1 MARHGTLAY
10 NHQVWERVRMSKI
23 WLQVTEEETEEALDT
38 RLEDELEPNCRVFV
52 HNDDITPF
60 DFVIVIL
67 QRIFQLTSL
76 EAEHVAYV
84 AHTTGMAY
92 VATLPCP
99 EAQKR
104 VGKAH
109 FAASLEGY
117 PLTFSVEV
125 ED

>member
-1 MARHGTLAY
+1 MGT
-10 NHQVWERVRMSKI
+10 I
-23 WLQVTEEETEEALDT
+23 WLQLTEEETEQDLDT
-38 RLEDELEPNCRVFV
+38 KLEEDLEPNCHVFI

-67 QRIFQLTSL
+67 QRIFQLTAL

-84 AHTTGMAY
+84 AHTSGLAY

-99 EAQKR
+99 EAHKR

-117 PLTFSVEV
+117 QLMFSVEV
-125 ED
+125 AD

>member
-1 MARHGTLAY
+1 
-10 NHQVWERVRMSKI
+10 MSTI
-23 WLQVTEEETEEALDT
+23 WLQLTEEVTEQDLDT
-38 RLEDELEPNCRVFV
+38 NLEEDLEPNCRVFIN
-52 HNDDITPF
+52 NDDVTPF

-76 EAEHVAYV
+76 EAERVAYV
-84 AHTTGMAY
+84 AHTSGMAY
-92 VATLPCP
+92 VTTLPCP
-99 EAQKR
+99 EAYKR

-117 PLTFSVEV
+117 PLMFSVEV

>member
-1 MARHGTLAY
+1 M
-10 NHQVWERVRMSKI
+10 EDI
-23 WLQVTEEETEEALDT
+23 WLQITEEETELDLDADLNEA
-38 RLEDELEPNCRVFV
+38 LEPNCKIFI
-52 HNDDITPF
+52 HNDDVTPF

-67 QRIFQLTSL
+67 QKIFKLKPL
-76 EAEHVAYV
+76 AAEHVAFM
-84 AHTTGMAY
+84 AHTGGIAY

-99 EAQKR
+99 EAHKR

-117 PLTFSVEV
+117 PLMFTVEP

>member
-1 MARHGTLAY
+1 
-10 NHQVWERVRMSKI
+10 MSEI
-23 WLQVTEEETEEALDT
+23 WLQITEEETDEEVDT
-38 RLEDELEPNCRVFV
+38 LLEADLEANCRVFV

-67 QRIFQLTSL
+67 QRIFQLTSM

-92 VATLPCP
+92 VATFPCP
-99 EAQKR
+99 EARKR